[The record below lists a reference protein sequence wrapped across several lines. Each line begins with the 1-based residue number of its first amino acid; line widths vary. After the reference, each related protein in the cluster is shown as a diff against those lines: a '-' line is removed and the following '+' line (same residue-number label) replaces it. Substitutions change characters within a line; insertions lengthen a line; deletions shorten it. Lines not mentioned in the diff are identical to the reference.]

1 MILSLLLISLAHADP
16 KVVTINEGEIAPFTG
31 TLFNSDATAAV
42 LASSNAEEKR
52 CKIKMDLE
60 IKSAVSTIEKDKEI
74 VESNLVSC
82 ENSLSV
88 LEKENIDLTK
98 KYNRS
103 LTMRPYI
110 ATTGFIGGVGLTIL
124 IVSALGGTQ

>member
-1 MILSLLLISLAHADP
+1 MILSLLFISLAHADP
-16 KVVTINEGEIAPFTG
+16 VVVTLNKGETAPFTG

-42 LASSNAEEKR
+42 LASSSAEEKR
-52 CKIKMDLE
+52 CEIKKDLE
-60 IKSAVSTIEKDKEI
+60 IKSATSLIEKDKEI
-74 VESNLVSC
+74 VESNLISC
-82 ENSLSV
+82 ENSLSI

-103 LTMRPYI
+103 LAMRPYV
-110 ATTGFIGGVGLTIL
+110 ATTGFVGGVGLTIL